1 MDKVLA
7 VHQKKAT
14 KHPLKPKKK
23 VPVKVV
29 YISNPMKVKTSASQF
44 RALVQQLTGRD
55 ADTTLVHTYCAT
67 DRVGGRGRDHQELMV
82 PHAVDQVKEEEHA
95 LVKDEVPTT
104 LVQSS
109 SELGNGS
116 DLSFDDDVFMPQMLD
131 NFPDF
136 LPSNFWYESTHI
148 GSDEV
153 LSV

>member
-1 MDKVLA
+1 MDKVLP

-23 VPVKVV
+23 VAVKVV
-29 YISNPMKVKTSASQF
+29 YISNPMKVKASASQF

-55 ADTTLVHTYCAT
+55 ADTTLDRTYCAT
-67 DRVGGRGRDHQELMV
+67 DRVGGRGCDHQELMV

-95 LVKDEVPTT
+95 LVTDEVP
-104 LVQSS
+104 VQSS

-116 DLSFDDDVFMPQMLD
+116 DLSFDDDVFIPQMLD
-131 NFPDF
+131 KYPDF
-136 LPSNFWYESTHI
+136 LPSNFWYESTYI

-153 LSV
+153 